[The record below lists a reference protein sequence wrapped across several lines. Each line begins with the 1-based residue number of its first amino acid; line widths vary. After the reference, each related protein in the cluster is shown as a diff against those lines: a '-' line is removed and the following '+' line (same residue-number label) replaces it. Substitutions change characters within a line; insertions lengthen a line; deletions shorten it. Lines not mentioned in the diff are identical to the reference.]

1 MLTKNE
7 VESIARLLVLAKRFE
22 VRSRTRQDSYGVV
35 LRRGEI
41 EGILE
46 VLVLGLKMGMMF
58 HTAIREVLQ
67 DFENDECFALEKID
81 EERRDE
87 YVQRIVKVFAP
98 RIDED

>member
-67 DFENDECFALEKID
+67 DLENDKSFGLKEID
-81 EERRDE
+81 EERYGE
-87 YVQRIVKVFAP
+87 YVQRIVKVFSP
-98 RIDED
+98 RDEN